1 MQSKTLDR
9 EIPLTIPGAK
19 KDLEEI
25 KENLREIMEARTGK
39 SGSVLDKYSQM
50 LNNDS
55 TSPLKVP
62 TTTPQANLAKEVFNN
77 LQDQDQEEIKG
88 SVEKSRN
95 IMEDYSKVKNFW
107 DLPPIVTFKKLP
119 KEEQEQILR
128 ELRIMREY
136 NGRDLPTPRNDK
148 EKEFLNIILKM
159 FQIFRAK
166 NTDYGS
172 SFDELFDEFGMTS
185 ALLRLKDK
193 YNRLKAID
201 ANGDIQVKDESVQ
214 DTLMDMANYAI
225 LTILKLRES
234 GK

>member
-1 MQSKTLDR
+1 MQSKALDR
-9 EIPLTIPGAK
+9 EIPLTIPEAEK
-19 KDLEEI
+19 RLKEI
-25 KENLREIMEARTGK
+25 KDDLNAIREARTGK
-39 SGSVLDKYSQM
+39 SGSEPNKYSQFV
-50 LNNDS
+50 NSDS
-55 TSPLKVP
+55 ASE
-62 TTTPQANLAKEVFNN
+62 ANLAKEVFNG
-77 LQDQDQEEIKG
+77 LHDKDQKEIRE
-88 SVEKSRN
+88 SVEKSKN
-95 IMEDYSKVKNFW
+95 VMGDYSRVKSIW
-107 DLPPIVTFKKLP
+107 DLPPITTFKKLP

-128 ELRIMREY
+128 ELKIMREY

-148 EKEFLNIILKM
+148 EREFLNIILKM

-193 YNRLKAID
+193 YNRLKAITE
-201 ANGDIQVKDESVQ
+201 NGDIKVKDESVQ

-234 GK
+234 GE

>member
-1 MQSKTLDR
+1 MQSKALDR
-9 EIPLTIPGAK
+9 EIPLTIPEAEK
-19 KDLEEI
+19 RLKEI
-25 KENLREIMEARTGK
+25 KDDLNAIREAHTGK
-39 SGSVLDKYSQM
+39 SGSEPNKYGQFVNSN
-50 LNNDS
+50 LAS
-55 TSPLKVP
+55 E
-62 TTTPQANLAKEVFNN
+62 ANLAKEVFNG
-77 LQDQDQEEIKG
+77 LHDKDQKEIRE
-88 SVEKSRN
+88 SVEKSKN
-95 IMEDYSKVKNFW
+95 VMGDYSKVKSIW
-107 DLPPIVTFKKLP
+107 DLPPITTFKKLP

-128 ELRIMREY
+128 ELKIMREY

-148 EKEFLNIILKM
+148 EREFLNIILKM

-193 YNRLKAID
+193 YNRLKAITE
-201 ANGDIQVKDESVQ
+201 NGDIKVKDESVQ

-234 GK
+234 GE